1 MTAYTTMN
9 IKVPVRIM
17 VALADVSRKYDRYM
31 PVNADTPPIIGE
43 IHNIRAK
50 EFVNMR
56 AMEAGIT
63 KSAEMRRVPITRIV
77 TRIVS
82 DKSPISKASI
92 HATRTPET

>member
-1 MTAYTTMN
+1 MN

-17 VALADVSRKYDRYM
+17 VALADVSRKYDKYM
-31 PVNADTPPIIGE
+31 PVNADTPPMIGE
-43 IHNIRAK
+43 IHNIRAN
-50 EFVNMR
+50 EFVNIR
-56 AMEAGIT
+56 AMEAGMT
-63 KSAEMRRVPITRIV
+63 NSAEMRRVPITRIV